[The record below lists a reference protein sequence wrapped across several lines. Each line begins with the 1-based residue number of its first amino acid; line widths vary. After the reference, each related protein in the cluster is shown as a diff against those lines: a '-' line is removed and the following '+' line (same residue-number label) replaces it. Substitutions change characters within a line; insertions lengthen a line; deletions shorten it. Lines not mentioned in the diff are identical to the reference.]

1 MDQHFNCRAE
11 VIENDEMDQQ
21 LVCDAEIYN
30 SLDYNQELVDTTVP
44 KRIGFLL
51 LLFIINKYICLLFIV
66 FLISTA
72 TIFLFFGCNPLSFLI
87 VELDGVSMI

>member
-51 LLFIINKYICLLFIV
+51 YMFLLFIV

-72 TIFLFFGCNPLSFLI
+72 TIFLFFGCFPLNFLI
-87 VELDGVSMI
+87 VQLDGVSMI